1 MQVGSFENVLVLHLK
16 ENTMAQIAVLDEL
29 KANRKGREL
38 PGGHM
43 AWRTDFI
50 ARKKEDPDG
59 PVAFLAESS
68 PKRVLRTHYHECDQ
82 FQIIA
87 LGGGTLAKHTL
98 AFGGIH
104 FSRAYTPYGP
114 ITNGDQGIGF
124 ITLRAKRDPA
134 GGAMF
139 IPEKAETLKSVKNRT
154 PWQVTEMPTFKAL
167 AGGESSSVVQF
178 KEMQDDRGLAGYAVT
193 VSANTKVAAPAPTQ
207 VGQYIIVTK
216 GSLLTQGQEKKG
228 MAVIWVGGDETPFE
242 LHAGAEGLEVVVLN
256 FPREELTPSKSV
268 TAKANGEFKAWQCV
282 LCAVVY
288 DEAAGMP
295 EHGIPPGTRWA
306 DVPENFGCPDCDA
319 KKSDFEL
326 IEF

>member
-1 MQVGSFENVLVLHLK
+1 
-16 ENTMAQIAVLDEL
+16 MAQVTALEDV
-29 KANRKGREL
+29 KTTRKGREL

-50 ARKKEDPDG
+50 LRKKEDPDG

-87 LGGGTLAKHTL
+87 LGGGTLAKHKL

-134 GGAMF
+134 GGAMY
-139 IPEKAETLKSVKNRT
+139 IPENSEKLKGVKNRD

-167 AGGESSSVVQF
+167 AKGENASVVQF
-178 KEMQDDRGLAGYAVT
+178 EQMQDDRGLAGYAVA
-193 VSANTKVAAPAPTQ
+193 VRANTKVAAPAPTQ

-228 MAVIWVGGDETPFE
+228 MAVIWVGGDEKPFE
-242 LHAGAEGLEVVVLN
+242 LHAGAEGLEAVVLN
-256 FPREELTPSKSV
+256 FPKEDLSP
-268 TAKANGEFKAWQCV
+268 AKPMNAKVNADFKVWQCM

-295 EHGIPPGTRWA
+295 EHGIAPGTRWA

-319 KKSDFEL
+319 KKADFEM

>member
-1 MQVGSFENVLVLHLK
+1 
-16 ENTMAQIAVLDEL
+16 MAQIAVLDEL